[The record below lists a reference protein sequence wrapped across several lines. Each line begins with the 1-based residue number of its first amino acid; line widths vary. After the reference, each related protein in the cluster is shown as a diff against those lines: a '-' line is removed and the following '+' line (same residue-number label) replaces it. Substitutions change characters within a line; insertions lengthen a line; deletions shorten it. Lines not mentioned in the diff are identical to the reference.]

1 MPEPWSGD
9 LRALA
14 CGCNQVVQSSRA
26 TKDCQEVLISRRLEN
41 KVALLFGAGQ
51 VECEHDIWGNGRA
64 TAVAYAREGAR
75 VVAVDIDLD
84 KAEETRSYVVKEG
97 NDCAVMAANVTS
109 RSDVET
115 VVQRVMDRYGRVDI
129 LHNNVAIN
137 EKGGPVEASEES
149 WDRVMDTNL
158 KSLFLTCKCVLPIMQ
173 EQGSG
178 AIINI
183 GSIAGVRGT
192 GHDYISYS
200 TSKAAV
206 GHFTRAMALQYA
218 KYGIRANVIHP
229 GLMDTPRIYQIT
241 TEYYSS
247 LDQMRKH
254 RAANVPMRHMGDAWD
269 VAYASVFLASDEA
282 KYITAQEL
290 LVDGGL
296 SAQIGGGLL
305 ERDDP

>member
-1 MPEPWSGD
+1 M
-9 LRALA
+9 
-14 CGCNQVVQSSRA
+14 
-26 TKDCQEVLISRRLEN
+26 
-41 KVALLFGAGQ
+41 FGAGQ

-64 TAVAYAREGAR
+64 TAGAYAREGAR

-97 NDCAVMAANVTS
+97 NDCAVMAADVTS

-115 VVQRVMDRYGRVDI
+115 VVQRVMDRYDHVDI

-149 WDRVMDTNL
+149 WDRVMDTIL

-206 GHFTRAMALQYA
+206 GHFTLSL
-218 KYGIRANVIHP
+218 IH
-229 GLMDTPRIYQIT
+229 I
-241 TEYYSS
+241 
-247 LDQMRKH
+247 
-254 RAANVPMRHMGDAWD
+254 
-269 VAYASVFLASDEA
+269 
-282 KYITAQEL
+282 
-290 LVDGGL
+290 
-296 SAQIGGGLL
+296 
-305 ERDDP
+305 